1 MSETIFFQHLSKKEE
16 KLKLFQKGL
25 EEKLITPF
33 DPTILTRLRKTYY
46 SFYSGLLYLYVEP
59 TDFET
64 IGNKIEILTHVLEN
78 DDYRIV
84 HADTDSTREIHFNE
98 YQEKHL
104 DFSSF
109 IEIKRGHKTYVYD
122 PFSLLCF
129 EKNLFYQL
137 EHPEIRRSVP
147 KEIIQRNAA
156 YQEDDFQ
163 TPHDTWMLV
172 EFLPRMAKIIAKSPY
187 KDFLEKELTRYKEEV
202 SYEDVVLDWKIEER
216 TVKSKKTF

>member
-1 MSETIFFQHLSKKEE
+1 MSETIFFQHLSKQKEKFE
-16 KLKLFQKGL
+16 LFKKGI
-25 EEKLITPF
+25 EEGLITPF
-33 DPTILTRLRKTYY
+33 DPTVLTKLRKTYY

-59 TDFET
+59 TNFET
-64 IGNKIEILTHVLEN
+64 IGNKVEVLTHAFEK

-84 HADTDSTREIHFNE
+84 HADIDSTREIHFNE
-98 YQEKHL
+98 YNSKHL

-137 EHPEIRRSVP
+137 EHPKIRRIIS
-147 KEIIQRNAA
+147 KETVQRNAA
-156 YQEDDFQ
+156 YQEDDFK
-163 TPHDTWMLV
+163 TARDTWMLV
-172 EFLPRMAKIIAKSPY
+172 GFIPRMEKLIEKSPY

-202 SYEDVVLDWKIEER
+202 SYEDVVLDWKVEENMI
-216 TVKSKKTF
+216 KNKKAF

>member
-1 MSETIFFQHLSKKEE
+1 MPETIFFQHLSKNKE
-16 KLKLFQKGL
+16 KLKLFQKGI
-25 EEKLITPF
+25 EEGLITPF
-33 DPTILTRLRKTYY
+33 DPTVLTRLRKIYY

-64 IGNKIEILTHVLEN
+64 IGNKIEILTHVFEN
-78 DDYRIV
+78 DDYRII

-98 YQEKHL
+98 YNSKHL

-129 EKNLFYQL
+129 EKSLFYQL
-137 EHPEIRRSVP
+137 EQPQIRRIVP
-147 KEIIQRNAA
+147 KEIVQRNAF
-156 YQEDDFQ
+156 YQEDNFR
-163 TPHDTWMLV
+163 TPRDTWMLV
-172 EFLPRMAKIIAKSPY
+172 SFLPRMEKLISKSPY

-202 SYEDVVLDWKIEER
+202 SYEDVVLDWKVEENMI
-216 TVKSKKTF
+216 KNKKAF